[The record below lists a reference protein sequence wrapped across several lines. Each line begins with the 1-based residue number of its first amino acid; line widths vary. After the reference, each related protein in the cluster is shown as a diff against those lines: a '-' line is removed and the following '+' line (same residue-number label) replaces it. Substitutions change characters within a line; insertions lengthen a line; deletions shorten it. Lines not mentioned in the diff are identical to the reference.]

1 MDARSYT
8 AVRDKFAETLDK
20 VCDDHEPVFITR
32 RNGKTVVMLSLE
44 DYRSMEETAFLM
56 RNPKNATRLLA
67 AIEEIEAG
75 RANIPWPELKRGSRV
90 RKSSAG
96 STRKKK

>member
-44 DYRSMEETAFLM
+44 DYRSMEETAYLM
-56 RNPKNATRLLA
+56 RGPKNAAELSESIA
-67 AIEEIEAG
+67 QAEAG
-75 RANIPWPELKRGSRV
+75 KARHRWPDLKRKRRRSRS
-90 RKSSAG
+90 R
-96 STRKKK
+96 

>member
-8 AVRDKFAETLDK
+8 AVRNNLSETLDK

-44 DYRSMEETAFLM
+44 DYRSMEATIYLM
-56 RNPKNATRLLA
+56 RSPKNAAELA
-67 AIEEIEAG
+67 ESIAQAEAG
-75 RANIPWPELKRGSRV
+75 KARHRWPDFKRKRPRKRSR
-90 RKSSAG
+90 
-96 STRKKK
+96 